1 MSAAFADTRDP
12 SCPRVLVASKFWYTR
27 GGLERV
33 MFTEIEQLES
43 RGVELAHFS
52 TRHPDN
58 VASPW
63 ESYFAPYL
71 ELGSGGEL
79 SAADSA
85 KAAAR
90 MFRNGPAARCFERL
104 LGDFKPDIVHIHGI
118 HRQLSP
124 SILLV
129 AKRLGVPVVQTLH
142 DAHHVC
148 PADVLL
154 RGGREACEPR
164 SCGVYDYTPAIR
176 YRCVRGSLAASALS
190 ATETAFQRVT
200 HAYERTVTRFVT
212 PSAFLGGV
220 MMDGG
225 WTSVPIEVVP
235 NGVIVPM
242 DVVRADEGFFLVAGR
257 LSAEKRVDIALEA
270 ARSAGARVVVAG
282 EGPESA
288 ELRERYPEA
297 EFVGYVD
304 AARIAD
310 LLGRC
315 RAAVM
320 TSIWPEN
327 APMSVIEAMAAG
339 VPVIASRIGGIPELV
354 VDGVTG
360 VLTPVGDVAAV
371 AEAMGALASDPAR
384 AAAMGEAGHARALAE
399 YTLERHTDRLLEV
412 YHRAISTAKGL
423 E

>member
-1 MSAAFADTRDP
+1 
-12 SCPRVLVASKFWYTR
+12 VLVASKFWYTR

-43 RGVELAHFS
+43 RGIETAHFS

-58 VASPW
+58 TPSPW

-71 ELGSGGEL
+71 ELGAGGGL
-79 SAADSA
+79 GAADSA
-85 KAAAR
+85 RAALR
-90 MFRNGPAARCFERL
+90 MFRNGVAARCFERL
-104 LGDFKPDIVHIHGI
+104 LADFKPDVVHIHGI

-129 AKRLGVPVVQTLH
+129 ARRRGVPVVQTLH

-154 RGGREACEPR
+154 RGGCVACEPR

-176 YRCVRGSLAASALS
+176 YRCVRGSLAATGLS
-190 ATETAFQRVT
+190 AAETAFQRLT

-212 PSAFLGGV
+212 PSAYLGGV
-220 MMDGG
+220 MSEGG
-225 WTSVPIEVVP
+225 WTSVPIDVVP
-235 NGVIVPM
+235 NGVPVPAQ
-242 DVVRADEGFFLVAGR
+242 VSRADEGFFLVAGR

-270 ARSAGARVVVAG
+270 ARGVGARVVVAG

-288 ELRERYPEA
+288 ALRERYPEA
-297 EFVGYVD
+297 EFVGHVD
-304 AARIAD
+304 ASRVAD

-327 APMSVIEAMAAG
+327 APMSVLEAMAAG
-339 VPVIASRIGGIPELV
+339 CPVIASRIGGIPEIV
-354 VDGVTG
+354 EDGVTG
-360 VLTPVGDVAAV
+360 ILAPAGDVAAV
-371 AEAMGALASDPAR
+371 ADAMRALASDPAR
-384 AAAMGEAGHARALAE
+384 AAAMGEAGHARALSE